1 MSEFHLGDAL
11 FQLVVLG
18 GLVVMVFLI
27 VKGIRSFGKRK
38 AQLDRLES
46 KMDSLLEEKDQR

>member
-18 GLVVMVFLI
+18 GLVVLVFLI